1 MSKSSSRDPPI
12 LPPIR
17 VRLSFCSSIS
27 PMSEVVVVLPLLPVM
42 PIMGAGQR
50 STNRQ
55 ISDVMGTPADSAIF
69 KYGDDRG
76 TAGLATI
83 KSVFRKSVSS
93 CPSSTKAMGNPFR
106 ARTEARR
113 SFFGRKSV
121 TVTTAPSRTRKRTA
135 PTPPPNNPN
144 PITVTR
150 WPFKSTGSL
159 RVSVGTGL
167 KPVPTILVTIDR

>member
-1 MSKSSSRDPPI
+1 MSSNEPPI

-17 VRLSFCSSIS
+17 VRLSFRLSIS

-50 STNRQ
+50 WTNRQ

-83 KSVFRKSVSS
+83 KSAFRKSVSS
-93 CPSSTKAMGNPFR
+93 CPPSLKAMGNPFR
-106 ARTEARR
+106 ARTEAVR
-113 SFFGRKSV
+113 SFFDRKSV
-121 TVTTAPSRTRKRTA
+121 TVTTAPSCARKRTA

-150 WPFKSTGSL
+150 WPFKFTGSL
-159 RVSVGTGL
+159 QLSVVGRCGFQTR
-167 KPVPTILVTIDR
+167 TYDSSNN